1 MNYCA
6 TAGLLLLASTARA
19 QAPTAPADA
28 LPQPT
33 TRLHVTSQTLVLDS
47 AGRPL
52 PFAVWR
58 PLLEKGGYQL
68 LPAPGASAQQPAYR
82 VVARPQQARPAPT
95 PPPEASPFFTTGQ
108 ALAPF
113 QLRDLTGRS
122 YSSRELRGK
131 IVVLNFW
138 FIGCPP
144 CRQEIP
150 ALNQLVH
157 QNAQRPDVLFLAVA
171 LDPAAAVQAFVQ
183 QHSYAYALVADGR
196 AVAARYGITSF
207 PTNLVVDRQ
216 GNVVFHAQIHPNMAT
231 YLQQAIDAAK

>member
-1 MNYCA
+1 MSYCA
-6 TAGLLLLASTARA
+6 TACLLLFATAAWA
-19 QAPTAPADA
+19 QAPASPAEA
-28 LPQPT
+28 LPKPA
-33 TRLHVTSQTLVLDS
+33 TRIHLTSQTLVMDS
-47 AGRPL
+47 TGKAL
-52 PFAVWR
+52 PIAVWR

-68 LPAPGASAQQPAYR
+68 LPAPGSSAQQPAYR
-82 VVARPQQARPAPT
+82 VVARPRLGPPA
-95 PPPEASPFFTTGQ
+95 ASPFFTTGQ

-150 ALNQLVH
+150 ALNQLVQ
-157 QNAQRPDVLFLAVA
+157 QNARRPDVLFLAVA
-171 LDPAAAVQAFVQ
+171 LDPAADVQAYVQ
-183 QHSYAYALVADGR
+183 DHPYAYALVPDGR

-207 PTNLVVDRQ
+207 PTNVVLDRQ

>member
-1 MNYCA
+1 MSYCA
-6 TAGLLLLASTARA
+6 TTCLLLLASTAWA
-19 QAPTAPADA
+19 QAPATPAAA
-28 LPQPT
+28 LPKPA
-33 TRLHVTSQTLVLDS
+33 TRIHLTSQTVVTDS
-47 AGRPL
+47 AGNVL
-52 PFAVWR
+52 PIAVWR
-58 PLLEKGGYQL
+58 PLLEKGSYQL
-68 LPAPGASAQQPAYR
+68 LPAPGTSAQPPAYR
-82 VVARPQQARPAPT
+82 VVARPRSAPLAARLL
-95 PPPEASPFFTTGQ
+95 PEASPFFTTGQ
-108 ALAPF
+108 ALTPF
-113 QLRDLTGRS
+113 QLRDLAGRS

-150 ALNQLVH
+150 ALNQLVQ

-171 LDPAAAVQAFVQ
+171 LDPAAAVQAYVQ
-183 QHSYAYALVADGR
+183 EHPYAYALVADGR